1 LSQLETTA
9 PITSTSRIARAA
21 SLVMVLFLASRVLG
35 LLREVVIARQ
45 FGTSAEM
52 DAYLAAFRLPD
63 FLFYV
68 VAGGALG
75 SAFIPIFTGCL
86 TRADQPGAWR
96 LASAVINW
104 TTLLLTG
111 LGGLAAIFAPWIVQT
126 FFADFTPEQQALT
139 TELMRWMLISTVI
152 FGVSGIIMGILNA
165 YQHFFLPALAPVI
178 YNLAI
183 ILGAWLLGP
192 LWGVRGL
199 AAGVVLGAMGHLL
212 VQLPGL
218 MFGGRLRYQPAL
230 AWHDPSLRE
239 IARLMGP
246 RVLGLA
252 AVQLN
257 FVVNAVL
264 AAGLTTGSLTALN
277 YGWIIMLLPQGI
289 IAQSVA
295 TALFPTLAALAA
307 REEWS
312 EMRHIFIL
320 TLRNLLFLT
329 LPAAVG
335 LIVLAEPLVRL
346 LLERGAFGPDS
357 TVVTAWAL
365 SFFALG
371 LVGHNLVE
379 IMTRAFY
386 ALRNTKTPVGIG
398 LAAMG
403 VNVGLS
409 WLLLKLFTAWG
420 WSPHG
425 GLALANS
432 IAVTLEMSVM
442 LAFLGPRLGGLA
454 EPGLRQALAKMG
466 LAAGGMAVALW
477 LLRPFLLSSPSLV
490 GGIVGIG
497 SGGLIYLGLA
507 YFLGLDEIKMI
518 GRRLIR
524 RG

>member
-1 LSQLETTA
+1 MSQLETAQT
-9 PITSTSRIARAA
+9 PTSSLNRIARAA
-21 SLVMVLFLASRVLG
+21 SLVMVLFLASRALG

-75 SAFIPIFTGCL
+75 SAFIPVFTGYL
-86 TRADQPGAWR
+86 ARQDLPGAWR
-96 LASAVINW
+96 LASAIINW
-104 TTLLLTG
+104 IILLLTG
-111 LGGLAAIFAPWIVQT
+111 LGGLAALFAPWLVQT
-126 FFADFTPEQQALT
+126 FFGEFSAEQQALT

-152 FGVSGIIMGILNA
+152 FGVSGVVMGILNA

-192 LWGVRGL
+192 AWGVRGL
-199 AAGVVLGAMGHLL
+199 TAGVVAGAAAHLL

-218 MFGGRLRYQPAL
+218 LAKDRLRYRPTL
-230 AWHDPSLRE
+230 ARDTPSLHE
-239 IARLMGP
+239 VARLMGP

-257 FVVNAVL
+257 FVVSAVL
-264 AAGLTTGSLTALN
+264 AATLTAGSLTALN

-307 REEWS
+307 QEKWAEF
-312 EMRHIFIL
+312 RHIFIL

-335 LIVLAEPLVRL
+335 LLVLARPIVRL

-357 TVVTAWAL
+357 TAATAWAL
-365 SFFALG
+365 GFFALG
-371 LVGHNLVE
+371 LVGHAVVE
-379 IMTRAFY
+379 IATRAFY
-386 ALRNTKTPVGIG
+386 ALKNTKTPVGVG
-398 LAAMG
+398 VAAMA

-409 WLLLKLFTAWG
+409 WLLLRLFAGWG
-420 WSPHG
+420 WPPHG

-432 IAVTLEMSVM
+432 TAVTLEMVA
-442 LAFLGPRLGGLA
+442 LLVLLRPYLDGLA
-454 EPGLRQALAKMG
+454 EPGLGGAIGKMG
-466 LAAGGMAVALW
+466 LAAAGMALALG
-477 LLRPFLLSSPSLV
+477 LLLPFLPVTPAWLAGAIAVGV
-490 GGIVGIG
+490 GGV
-497 SGGLIYLGLA
+497 IYVGLA
-507 YFLGLDEIKMI
+507 NVLGLDEIKV
-518 GRRLIR
+518 IR
-524 RG
+524 RRVIK